1 MFNNF
6 KIQFKNEL
14 TFGQIK
20 EVINFLEKL
29 TFEFTQIGSTPLL
42 YYSKKTYNGEEG
54 SYKIDII
61 LSTIIISLV
70 K

>member
-20 EVINFLEKL
+20 EVFSFLEKL
-29 TFEFTQIGSTPLL
+29 TLDFIQVGTPLL
-42 YYSKKTYNGEEG
+42 YHSKKPYKGEEG
-54 SYKIDII
+54 CYKIDII
-61 LSTIIISLV
+61 IDIIIIELV